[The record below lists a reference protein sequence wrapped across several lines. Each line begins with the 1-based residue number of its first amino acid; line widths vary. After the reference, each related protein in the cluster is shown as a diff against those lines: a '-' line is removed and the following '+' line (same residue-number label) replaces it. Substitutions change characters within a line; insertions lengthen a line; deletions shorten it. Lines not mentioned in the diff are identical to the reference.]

1 MNLASLVTAQAVA
14 RPKAPAIIE
23 SPRGRLHVTTFAEL
37 DDAAQ
42 RAAAM
47 LRKAGL
53 REGDAVLVF
62 QPMSAELYVA
72 LLALFRLGATAM
84 FLDPSAGAAHLE
96 ACCELQP
103 PRALVASARA
113 HLLRLRSRALRR
125 IPLKFTIGLPVPG
138 AQSWGGWRDCA
149 PLDEAFPVTA
159 DTAALL
165 SFTSGS
171 TGQPKAAV
179 RTHGFLRAQHRVLE
193 RNLALQPSEVDLATL
208 PVFLLANLASGV
220 TSVIPNAD
228 LRAPGRIE
236 PGPVL
241 RQVNAH
247 QVTRCA
253 ASPAFFERLLEG
265 ERAQPGA
272 LAGLRKIYTG
282 GAPVFPRLLE
292 ALGAAAPDARAEAVY
307 GSTEAEPIA
316 HAERQ
321 EIRADDHAAMRGGA
335 GLLAGKPVEEIELRI
350 LRDQWGTPLGAL
362 SEVEFASRCVP
373 AGEAGEI
380 VVSGEHVLSGYLQGR
395 GDAETKFRVA
405 RQVWHRTGDAG
416 RLDAEGRLWLLG
428 RCSARVTDARGSLW
442 PFTVECAA
450 LSDPRVRRAALA
462 SVGGRRVLAVEGAE
476 LEAGDEKLLKSLAWA
491 EIDRLVPVKRLPV
504 DRRHNAKI
512 DYPALT
518 KLLEEANR

>member
-1 MNLASLVTAQAVA
+1 MNLVALVTAQAA
-14 RPKAPAIIE
+14 TRPHAPATIE
-23 SPRGRLHVTTFAEL
+23 SPRGRVRVMTFAEL

-47 LRKAGL
+47 LRAAGL

-84 FLDPSAGAAHLE
+84 FLDPSAGAVHLE

-103 PRALVASARA
+103 PRALIASAKA
-113 HLLRLRSRALRR
+113 HLLRLRSRALRQ
-125 IPLKFTIGLPVPG
+125 IPLKFAIGLPVPG
-138 AQSWGGWRDCA
+138 ARRWSGWRDCA
-149 PLDEAFPVTA
+149 PLSEVFPATE

-165 SFTSGS
+165 TFTSGS

-193 RNLALQPSEVDLATL
+193 RNLALQPGEVDLATL

-220 TSVIPNAD
+220 TSVIPDAD

-236 PGPVL
+236 PDPVL
-241 RQVNAH
+241 QQVSAH

-265 ERAQPGA
+265 ERTQPGA
-272 LAGLRKIYTG
+272 LAGLRKIFTG

-292 ALGAAAPDARAEAVY
+292 ALGQAAPDACVEAVY

-316 HAERQ
+316 HIERREMHAE
-321 EIRADDHAAMRGGA
+321 DHAAMRGGA
-335 GLLAGKPVEEIELRI
+335 GLLAGQPVAEIELRV
-350 LRDQWGTPLGAL
+350 LREQWGTPLGAL
-362 SEVEFASRCVP
+362 SEAEFAARWVP

-395 GDAETKFRVA
+395 GDAETKFRVGGS
-405 RQVWHRTGDAG
+405 VWHRTGDAG

-428 RCSARVTDARGSLW
+428 RCSAQVTDARGSLW
-442 PFTVECAA
+442 PFAVECSA
-450 LSDPRVRRAALA
+450 LGDLRVRRAALA
-462 SVGGRRVLAVEGAE
+462 SVRGRRVLAVEGE
-476 LEAGDEKLLKSLAWA
+476 NLERGDAALLQALAWA
-491 EIDRLVPVKRLPV
+491 KLDRLVPVKRLPV

-512 DYPALT
+512 DYPALAA
-518 KLLEEANR
+518 LLAEEED

>member
-1 MNLASLVTAQAVA
+1 MNLATLVTAQAIA

-23 SPRGRLHVTTFAEL
+23 SPRGRLRVTTFGEL
-37 DDAAQ
+37 DEAAQ
-42 RAAAM
+42 RAATM
-47 LRKAGL
+47 LRETGL
-53 REGDAVLVF
+53 RAGDAVLVF

-84 FLDPSAGAAHLE
+84 FLDPSAGAAHLA

-113 HLLRLRSRALRR
+113 HLLRVRSRALRM
-125 IPLKFTIGLPVPG
+125 IPLKFAIGLPVPG
-138 AQSWGGWRDCA
+138 ARTWAKWRDSA
-149 PLDEAFPVTA
+149 PMHETFPAAA

-165 SFTSGS
+165 TFTSGS

-193 RNLALQPSEVDLATL
+193 RNLALQPGEVDLTTL

-265 ERAQPGA
+265 EQAQPGA
-272 LAGLRKIYTG
+272 CAGLRKLFTG

-292 ALGAAAPDARAEAVY
+292 ALAAAAPSASVEAVY

-316 HAERQ
+316 HIERR
-321 EIRADDHAAMRGGA
+321 EIRADHHWAMRGGA
-335 GLLAGKPVEEIELRI
+335 GLLAGKPVAEIELRV
-350 LRDQWGTPLGAL
+350 LRDQWGMPLGAR
-362 SEVEFASRCVP
+362 SEGEVAGQCVP
-373 AGEAGEI
+373 TGEVGEI
-380 VVSGEHVLSGYLQGR
+380 AVRGEHVLSGYRQGR

-405 RQVWHRTGDAG
+405 GRVWHRTGDAG

-442 PFTVECAA
+442 PFAVECAA
-450 LSDPRVRRAALA
+450 LGDARVRRAALA
-462 SVGGRRVLAVEGAE
+462 SVAGRRVLAVEGRE
-476 LEAGDEKLLKSLAWA
+476 LELDDARLLKALAWA
-491 EIDRLVPVKRLPV
+491 ELDRLVLVKRLPV

-512 DYPALT
+512 DYPALA
-518 KLLEEANR
+518 KLLEAANR